1 MKQARLRAYWI
12 PGALAVLQLTA
23 CEVEQP
29 AAPLDAEPDILAS
42 SVATSASWTRQ
53 FGTAGHDRVWGVAVH
68 GSDVYTGGTVE
79 AGGEVDAS
87 LRRFDLHGNEVWVQ
101 DFGTPG
107 FDEVRGV
114 AAEASAVYA
123 VGWVTGVLPDQTES
137 GGGDA
142 YIRKYDAN
150 GTELWTRQFGTP
162 ARDNAIAVQVHAGI
176 VHVAGFTSGT
186 LPGQT
191 SAGGV
196 DGFVRAYDTEGNEL
210 WTRQFGTGA
219 GDFAIGLAVEGGQV
233 YVSGWTGGTLAGDGS
248 SGGDDAFV
256 RAYDVDGNE
265 LWTRQ
270 FGTSEAD
277 LSLNVSAHGDAVHV
291 VGFTFG
297 AFDGETNA
305 GSGDAFVRAYDRSG
319 SELWTDQFG
328 SADFD
333 VAEGVATHGG
343 HVYVAGSG
351 GALAG
356 TPTAGGNDAFLRTY
370 RRDGEPI
377 ATRVFGS
384 EAGDGASSVA
394 VQGGVFV
401 AGTTSGSLPGQTSH
415 GGNDGFLV
423 KFRMP

>member
-1 MKQARLRAYWI
+1 MKQARLRAYGFV
-12 PGALAVLQLTA
+12 GALAVLPLAA
-23 CEVEQP
+23 CDMEQP
-29 AAPLDAEPDILAS
+29 AAPLEAEPGILAS
-42 SVATSASWTRQ
+42 SVATSAAWTRQ

-79 AGGEVDAS
+79 AGGAVDAS
-87 LRRFDLHGNEVWVQ
+87 LRRFDLHGNEVWVRN
-101 DFGTPG
+101 FGTPG

-114 AAEASAVYA
+114 AADPSGVYA
-123 VGWVTGVLPDQTES
+123 VGWVTDVLPDQTES

-142 YIRKYDAN
+142 YIRKYDAD
-150 GTELWTRQFGTP
+150 GTEVWTRQFGTP
-162 ARDNAIAVQVHAGI
+162 VRDNAIAVEVHAGI
-176 VHVAGFTSGT
+176 AYVAGFTSGT

-196 DGFVRAYDTEGNEL
+196 DGFVRAYD
-210 WTRQFGTGA
+210 A
-219 GDFAIGLAVEGGQV
+219 
-233 YVSGWTGGTLAGDGS
+233 
-248 SGGDDAFV
+248 
-256 RAYDVDGNE
+256 DGNE

-270 FGTSEAD
+270 FGTAADDFVIGLAVEGGQLYLGGWTGGTLGGDGSAGGEDAFVRAYDVDANELWTRQFGTAGVD
-277 LSLNVSAHGDAVHV
+277 LSMNVSAHGDAVHV

-297 AFDGETNA
+297 SFASETNA

-328 SADFD
+328 SPDFD
-333 VAEGVATHGG
+333 IAEGVATLGG
-343 HVYVAGSG
+343 HVYVVGSG

-377 ATRVFGS
+377 ETRVFGS
-384 EAGDGASSVA
+384 DAGDGASSVD
-394 VQGGVFV
+394 VQGGIFV
-401 AGTTSGSLPGQTSH
+401 AGTTGGSLAGQSSH

-423 KFRMP
+423 RFLMP